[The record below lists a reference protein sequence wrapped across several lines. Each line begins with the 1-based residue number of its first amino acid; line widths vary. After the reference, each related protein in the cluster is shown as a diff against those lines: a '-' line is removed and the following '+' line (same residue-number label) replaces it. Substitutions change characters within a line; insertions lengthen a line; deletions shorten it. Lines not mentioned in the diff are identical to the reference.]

1 MLASSET
8 SDKANLGR
16 ERVHSKYTY
25 DHNAN
30 DYVAVFNRAIDKINE
45 KRSLIFLRFVIHK
58 SALF

>member
-16 ERVHSKYTY
+16 ERVLSKYTY

-30 DYVAVFNRAIDKINE
+30 DYVAVFNRAIEKING
-45 KRSLIFLRFVIHK
+45 K
-58 SALF
+58 